1 MTNYTVEKVPKLIIL
16 ILLGYYV
23 VLCYAAPA
31 NQGRVPVCFV
41 LGGNP
46 RETHDLQTSIGIN
59 INNHTGPHTLACLYM
74 IPEQTVGE
82 FKNEI
87 KTQHLL
93 GNYNSDNSYVLTL
106 WKGGQLKYTYTKD
119 DEPLNAWVTIDK
131 DSIFKLLAPA
141 EVNRVEENYNNKGN
155 CLHAYYMVANV
166 NGRVTG
172 MVNHCGT
179 NMRVRD
185 VTNGIKSIVT
195 GSVDFSKH
203 TLRRINKNLDVI
215 ETYFRDSEL
224 LDGLSKD
231 DKLAYF
237 SNDILDS
244 HIKFLIEEHERTAEP
259 SKLLKD
265 TDVLFGVELQFETGG
280 GETHKVPEIPIR
292 ETTTVAELKADYKG
306 AAAPEDFH
314 LYQLELWDKGERNM
328 KHSYTRED
336 ELILSANL
344 DEGDILKFMPRV
356 ADDKG
361 KPQGVRKKVQYHV
374 YKIIGIIKK
383 YFRSIFP
390 SHKEKAN

>member
-1 MTNYTVEKVPKLIIL
+1 MTNYTVEKVPNLIVL
-16 ILLGYYV
+16 MLLGYYV

-46 RETHDLQTSIGIN
+46 RKTHDLQTKIGIN
-59 INNHTGPHTLACLYM
+59 LHNHVGPHTLASLYM
-74 IPEQTVGE
+74 IPEQSVGD

-106 WKGGQLKYTYTKD
+106 WKDGQLKYTYTKD
-119 DEPLNAWVTIDK
+119 EEPLNARVTIDR

-141 EVNRVEENYNNKGN
+141 EADRVEENDNNNAN
-155 CLHAYYMVANV
+155 CLHSYYMVANA

-172 MVNHCGT
+172 MISHCAT
-179 NMRVRD
+179 NMSVRE
-185 VTNGIKSIVT
+185 VTNGIKSDVI

-203 TLRRINKNLDVI
+203 TLRRIDKNLDVI
-215 ETYFRDSEL
+215 ETYFSDSEL

-237 SNDILDS
+237 SND
-244 HIKFLIEEHERTAEP
+244 
-259 SKLLKD
+259 

-280 GETHKVPEIPIR
+280 EAHKVMGIPVR
-292 ETTTVAELKADYKG
+292 KTTTVAKLKADYKG

-328 KHSYTRED
+328 KHSYTGEYYQPTD
-336 ELILSANL
+336 FHAYL
-344 DEGDILKFMPRV
+344 FV
-356 ADDKG
+356 F
-361 KPQGVRKKVQYHV
+361 
-374 YKIIGIIKK
+374 II
-383 YFRSIFP
+383 FCSLF
-390 SHKEKAN
+390 